1 MKTNKLLTII
11 VALLATGINTVL
23 AQTANMQDRALWGSI
38 ATPPSSGAINSGSD
52 YTSANNKVLLTWRM
66 LPGDTEDTAFN
77 LWRKMG
83 DSGNW
88 ACVNDAFKQ
97 GNKGIKATNYQ
108 HAPLGTVTGDIHY
121 RLTYADP
128 SKTGVAMTCDEYI
141 GEYTMKMEQA
151 KAKVPYV
158 SIPLQPTTDC
168 SDYPDIFT
176 YEANDCSVGD
186 LDGDGQMEIVVKRL
200 LAGGTADDSGS
211 DPRARHTIIWDAYK
225 LDGTLL
231 WRVKSG
237 PNIIVGNS
245 SSVMLGD
252 LDGDGCAEFVLKTG
266 EGTVFG
272 DGKEIGDTDNDG
284 ITDYRQ
290 NWGGHYTGDKA
301 GKYGGPEYFSVVDGK
316 TGRELARANFIAR
329 GPEGQ
334 TPAQWVSNCDA
345 NSQSWGDGY
354 WKRANSLRLG
364 LACFTGKGMQ
374 IFLGRGVYARTVVE
388 GWDFKPGTPDGKWQL
403 EGSLTRLWKFDS
415 SVAGGS
421 NKNKDGKPN
430 SAYAGQGNHAF
441 NVADLDGDGLDEVMY
456 GSCAFDHDGT
466 GLWSTGLGHGDANH
480 VGVFQKDYEGLQV
493 YHCLESGTT
502 EVALHDAKTGTTI
515 WDVVADAAT
524 DQGRCMVADV
534 DPTSPGCEFWMSG
547 NKLFDQDG
555 TALYNSEGNRKEE
568 SSCNAGIWFDGYLN
582 RQMINENTINSF
594 SHGRTF
600 TIYRYDISFN
610 NSTKSNPG
618 WYGDMLGDWR
628 EEVIVPSADKLTDI
642 KLFSTWYP
650 TEHRIPWLMTD
661 HTYYMQAIHE
671 NVGYNQPTNVGYYLG
686 SDYTS
691 DAEIWAAA
699 AKAQSESTPSAVTV
713 AIGPTGFATYSHALY
728 ALDFSGTAIGLDAYA
743 VMASGGV
750 LSFEKIT
757 GAVPANTGV
766 LLHAPAGDYQ
776 IPVAVAGVTPEY
788 NDLVSTN
795 TTLDTET
802 YNYYA
807 LAELTQGVGFKLG
820 SGAVLSSPKA
830 NKAYLQVAKGGE
842 EARQFLLN
850 FSSETTGVDRIENS
864 EFRIEN
870 SVFDLQGRKVNA
882 QPNSQFSIFNS
893 QLKRG
898 LSVVRGRKVIVK

>member
-11 VALLATGINTVL
+11 VALLATGIDTMQ
-23 AQTANMQDRALWGSI
+23 AQTANMQDRGLWGSI
-38 ATPPSSGAINSGSD
+38 ATNPGSGAINIGEA

-83 DSGNW
+83 DNGNW
-88 ACVNDAFKQ
+88 SCVNDALKT
-97 GNKGIKATNYQ
+97 GTKGIKATNYQ
-108 HAPLGTVTGDIHY
+108 HAPLTTITGDIHY

-128 SKTGVAMTCDEYI
+128 AKKGADMNCDEYI

-158 SIPLQPTTDC
+158 SIKLQATDDC
-168 SDYPDIFT
+168 SDDPSVFT
-176 YEANDCSVGD
+176 YQANDCSVGD
-186 LDGDGQMEIVVKRL
+186 LDGDGQFEIVVKREL
-200 LAGGTADDSGS
+200 NGGEADGSGS
-211 DPRARHTIIWDAYK
+211 DPRARHILIWDAYK
-225 LDGTLL
+225 LDGTML

-284 ITDYRQ
+284 ITDYRK
-290 NWGGHYTGDKA
+290 NWNGGHYTGDYA

-334 TPAQWVSNCDA
+334 TPAQWVANYSA
-345 NSQSWGDGY
+345 NSESWGDNY
-354 WKRANSLRLG
+354 WKRANSLRMG

-388 GWDFKPGTPDGKWQL
+388 GWDYTPNTTDSQWGL
-403 EGSLTRLWKFDS
+403 EGTLTRLWKFDS
-415 SVAGGS
+415 SAAGGKD
-421 NKNKDGKPN
+421 KNKDGKAN

-456 GSCAFDHDGT
+456 GSCAFDNDGT

-493 YHCLESGTT
+493 FHCLETGVT
-502 EVALHDAKTGTTI
+502 EVALHDAKTGAVI
-515 WDVVADAAT
+515 WDIRAAT
-524 DQGRCMVADV
+524 AGDQGRCMVADV
-534 DPTSPGCEFWMSG
+534 DPTSPGCEFWKYG
-547 NKLFDQDG
+547 NELFDQNGNPLYKTDG
-555 TALYNSEGNRKEE
+555 TSRREE
-568 SSCNAGIWFDGYLN
+568 SSCNAGIWFDGTLN
-582 RQMINENTINSF
+582 RQMINENIINSY
-594 SHGRTF
+594 SRGRTF
-600 TIYRYDISFN
+600 TIYRYEGQCSFN

-628 EEVIVPSADKLTDI
+628 EEFIVPDNTKIDHI
-642 KLFSTWYP
+642 NIFSTWYP

-686 SDYTS
+686 SDQT

-699 AKAQSESTPSAVTV
+699 AKVEADRLAALEQTLTGIDDVRSKMSEVRSGYYTLNGQKVDTPRRG
-713 AIGPTGFATYSHALY
+713 IY
-728 ALDFSGTAIGLDAYA
+728 IC
-743 VMASGGV
+743 
-750 LSFEKIT
+750 
-757 GAVPANTGV
+757 N
-766 LLHAPAGDYQ
+766 
-776 IPVAVAGVTPEY
+776 
-788 NDLVSTN
+788 
-795 TTLDTET
+795 
-802 YNYYA
+802 
-807 LAELTQGVGFKLG
+807 
-820 SGAVLSSPKA
+820 
-830 NKAYLQVAKGGE
+830 
-842 EARQFLLN
+842 
-850 FSSETTGVDRIENS
+850 
-864 EFRIEN
+864 
-870 SVFDLQGRKVNA
+870 GRKV
-882 QPNSQFSIFNS
+882 
-893 QLKRG
+893 
-898 LSVVRGRKVIVK
+898 VIK